1 MKTAKTFIAVML
13 AAILA
18 PALGSAQN
26 FDLKNIDAGGLLNAG
41 KDLVK
46 AAKPMSDDDEI
57 QVGRRVAARLAGT
70 FGIWKD
76 ETWTERINVMG
87 RGLAIYSERPELK
100 YRFAILDTAE
110 VNAYSAPG
118 GYVFISRGLLKQAK
132 SEGELA
138 GVLAHEIGHIARKH
152 VVKEIQKSG
161 VWQAGTK
168 LALSATDLSSDQEK
182 VLQGLTDEAWKSL
195 VVKGLSKEDEYEA
208 DRLAALN
215 CSKIGYDPY
224 GIYDFIKRLEP
235 SENQPG
241 PNLKTLLST
250 HPKPSSR
257 LAELNKLYLK
267 QGWEKGAQPDF
278 PERYTKFVS
287 ENPVK

>member
-1 MKTAKTFIAVML
+1 MFLRRTAFFLLPALVFSGCASVVDRDISDITPQGKPMTQEQIVGEQIHQQILASFYPYTDPKVVRYVNDTGRKL
-13 AAILA
+13 AARA
-18 PALGSAQN
+18 RRR
-26 FDLKNIDAGGLLNAG
+26 DL
-41 KDLVK
+41 
-46 AAKPMSDDDEI
+46 E
-57 QVGRRVAARLAGT
+57 
-70 FGIWKD
+70 
-76 ETWTERINVMG
+76 
-87 RGLAIYSERPELK
+87 
-100 YRFAILDTAE
+100 YRFTILYNEKIYAT
-110 VNAYSAPG
+110 SAPG
-118 GYVFISRGLLKQAK
+118 GYIYITTGMMNFLQ
-132 SEGELA
+132 SEAELA
-138 GVLAHEIGHIARKH
+138 AVLAHEIGHIARKH